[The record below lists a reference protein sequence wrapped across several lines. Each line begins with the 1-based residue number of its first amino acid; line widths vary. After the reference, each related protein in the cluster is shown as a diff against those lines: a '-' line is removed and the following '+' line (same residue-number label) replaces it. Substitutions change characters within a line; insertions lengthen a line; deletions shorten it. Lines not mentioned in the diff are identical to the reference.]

1 MNSEQIKYIAEDLE
15 YLRDGWSPD
24 INEPDIR
31 RGSAVLRRLLVE
43 FAYTQA
49 WKAAGFEKQ
58 PKVIAVDLDSILGCV
73 DDSDIIC
80 SLAWGAEFRGL
91 YMSTPCVNRGSFAL
105 GSASPPM
112 RKKGFPGEREF
123 YLNEFVEST
132 SGLASGT
139 KVNRREVIKYV
150 ANVKGGV
157 HLSSKRRTDEKALI
171 KKLEKFEQKISAH
184 TTDGILVEIVSIA
197 QAIGM
202 SEDAH
207 QLIEYANRI

>member
-1 MNSEQIKYIAEDLE
+1 MSPDQIKYIAEDLE
-15 YLRDGWSPD
+15 YLRDAWKPD
-24 INEPDIR
+24 IAEPDIR

-49 WKAAGFEKQ
+49 WKAAGFDKQ
-58 PKVIAVDLDSILGCV
+58 PKVIAVDLDSIFEGV
-73 DDSDIIC
+73 EDSDIVC
-80 SLAWGAEFRGL
+80 SLAWGANFRGL
-91 YMSTPCVNRGSFAL
+91 YMATPCVNKGSSAM
-105 GSASPPM
+105 GNASPPM
-112 RKKGFPGEREF
+112 RENGFPGEREF
-123 YLNEFVEST
+123 YLSEFVESP

-157 HLSSKRRTDEKALI
+157 HLSSKRRTEEKALI
-171 KKLEKFEQKISAH
+171 KKLEKFEKKISAH

-202 SEDAH
+202 SEDARK
-207 QLIEYANRI
+207 LIEYANRI